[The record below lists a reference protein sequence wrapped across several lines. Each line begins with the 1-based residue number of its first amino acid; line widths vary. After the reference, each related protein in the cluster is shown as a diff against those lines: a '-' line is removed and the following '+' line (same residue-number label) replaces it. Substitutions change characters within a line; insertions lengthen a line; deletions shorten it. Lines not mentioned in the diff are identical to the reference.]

1 MRFVEKPFDEDME
14 GRTLQNEKFL
24 GINKVML
31 QESGLTSLL
40 DLFDQL
46 INVSFQWQQVDPE
59 N

>member
-1 MRFVEKPFDEDME
+1 MRFVDKPFDEDME
-14 GRTLQNEKFL
+14 CHILQNEKFL

-40 DLFDQL
+40 DLFDQR
-46 INVSFQWQQVDPE
+46 INVSFQCQQVDPE